1 MRVVIESRINYWLEE
16 STRQEEEEEEEE
28 QQQQQ
33 EQQELGGAELV
44 WNFTVPLEQ
53 NQLLL
58 LYCRVR
64 TLFIVINQILPYC

>member
-16 STRQEEEEEEEE
+16 SIGQEEEEEEEE
-28 QQQQQ
+28 QQQ
-33 EQQELGGAELV
+33 ELGGVELV

-64 TLFIVINQILPYC
+64 TLFIVIYQILPYC

>member
-16 STRQEEEEEEEE
+16 SIRQEEEEEEEE
-28 QQQQQ
+28 QQQ
-33 EQQELGGAELV
+33 EQQELGGVELV

>member
-1 MRVVIESRINYWLEE
+1 MRVVIESRINHWLEE

-28 QQQQQ
+28 EQ
-33 EQQELGGAELV
+33 QQELGGVELV

>member
-28 QQQQQ
+28 QQQ
-33 EQQELGGAELV
+33 EQQELGGVELV

-64 TLFIVINQILPYC
+64 TLFIVIYQILPYC

>member
-16 STRQEEEEEEEE
+16 STRQEEEEEEE
-28 QQQQQ
+28 
-33 EQQELGGAELV
+33 QELGGVELV
-44 WNFTVPLEQ
+44 WNFTVPLQQ